1 MLVVTDVSSSTSSL
15 NISWVLGRGVTPI
28 NYTLIYHNTDT
39 DCFNGSN
46 VPSAIATDQTMYKLL
61 VLEEGSEYSINLTV
75 TVCEME
81 EIVEE
86 NVRATTTTAG

>member
-28 NYTLIYHNTDT
+28 NYTIFYSNTNT

-46 VPSAIATDQTMYKLL
+46 VPSAIATDQTMYRLL
-61 VLEEGSEYSINLTV
+61 GLEEGSEYLINVTV

-86 NVRATTTTAG
+86 NVRAMTTTAG